1 MYTHNASYMK
11 KKIFIISSLT
21 SFSTAVRKNTCQK
34 YFLCPLRPNIII
46 PTATS
51 YSYIVCSYYVCSS
64 ICDFKACKF
73 QFRKW
78 RTTLYYIT
86 YVVKKRSRVCSSGL
100 VWHPTVLYGLLLV
113 VCVSLLFPLDPALHS
128 PLHTRYICCAIVGLA
143 VKRSSFLLFQAYCA
157 SLPGLPV
164 CLPARCYCLHQA
176 KPSRPRAQLRFPSCS
191 QGCLAANLS
200 YRPAGALHMPASRS
214 FGLDALVLAFPTLW
228 LSIQQH

>member
-1 MYTHNASYMK
+1 MK

-21 SFSTAVRKNTCQK
+21 SFCTAVRNTCQK

-46 PTATS
+46 LTATS
-51 YSYIVCSYYVCSS
+51 YSYIVQQLLCS

-143 VKRSSFLLFQAYCA
+143 VKRSSFLLFQAYCCKPA
-157 SLPGLPV
+157 ACLYA
-164 CLPARCYCLHQA
+164 CLPAAR
-176 KPSRPRAQLRFPSCS
+176 PS
-191 QGCLAANLS
+191 
-200 YRPAGALHMPASRS
+200 PAGRAHSC
-214 FGLDALVLAFPTLW
+214 AFPVH
-228 LSIQQH
+228 SDRIS

>member
-1 MYTHNASYMK
+1 MK

-21 SFSTAVRKNTCQK
+21 SFCAAVRNTCQK

-51 YSYIVCSYYVCSS
+51 YSYIVCSYYVVAYVTSKPANS
-64 ICDFKACKF
+64 NLE
-73 QFRKW
+73 KW

-157 SLPGLPV
+157 SLPA
-164 CLPARCYCLHQA
+164 CFACMPAACAVTEA

-191 QGCLAANLS
+191 QGCLPARLS

-214 FGLDALVLAFPTLW
+214 FGLDALVLAFLTLW
-228 LSIQQH
+228 LSTQQH

>member
-1 MYTHNASYMK
+1 MYVVAYV
-11 KKIFIISSLT
+11 T
-21 SFSTAVRKNTCQK
+21 SKPANSN
-34 YFLCPLRPNIII
+34 LE
-46 PTATS
+46 
-51 YSYIVCSYYVCSS
+51 
-64 ICDFKACKF
+64 
-73 QFRKW
+73 KW

-143 VKRSSFLLFQAYCA
+143 VKRSSFLLFQAYCGKPA
-157 SLPGLPV
+157 RLPV
-164 CLPARCYCLHQA
+164 CPPAHCYCLHQA

-191 QGCLAANLS
+191 QGCLPARLS

-214 FGLDALVLAFPTLW
+214 FGLDALVLAFLTLW
-228 LSIQQH
+228 LSTQQH

>member
-1 MYTHNASYMK
+1 M
-11 KKIFIISSLT
+11 
-21 SFSTAVRKNTCQK
+21 
-34 YFLCPLRPNIII
+34 RPNIII

-157 SLPGLPV
+157 SLPACTRPSPAGRVHSCAFPV
-164 CLPARCYCLHQA
+164 APKAAWLPAC
-176 KPSRPRAQLRFPSCS
+176 PTD
-191 QGCLAANLS
+191 
-200 YRPAGALHMPASRS
+200 RPAGALHMPASRS
-214 FGLDALVLAFPTLW
+214 FGLDALVLAFLTLW
-228 LSIQQH
+228 LSTQQH

>member
-1 MYTHNASYMK
+1 MSFEAKHYYSNSNILQLHSQSY
-11 KKIFIISSLT
+11 
-21 SFSTAVRKNTCQK
+21 
-34 YFLCPLRPNIII
+34 
-46 PTATS
+46 
-51 YSYIVCSYYVCSS
+51 YIVLCSS
-64 ICDFKACKF
+64 ICSFKASKF

-157 SLPGLPV
+157 SLPACPLL
-164 CLPARCYCLHQA
+164 LPAPGQA
-176 KPSRPRAQLRFPSCS
+176 QQAARTAALSQLLPRLPACPLV
-191 QGCLAANLS
+191 L
-200 YRPAGALHMPASRS
+200 PAGRRASHAGKPV
-214 FGLDALVLAFPTLW
+214 FWP
-228 LSIQQH
+228 